1 MDNKSRQQFK
11 LTTFLLLLLPLVVL
25 GSLQH
30 EDDDL
35 VFDDMDEEDTTAQQP
50 LIHPSPISHKALE
63 LNKTPV
69 DNVGNYEKQD
79 HHLNKVERLWSLPD
93 VTTTTGHVFKLKIP
107 KQAFGGS
114 ITHYEVRGRNNKP
127 LPRWLSFDEATFTL
141 MGVPAKEDI
150 GPHYVS
156 VKAYGMANNDAADD
170 VFTIQVIEKYQTDK
184 HKDEKISCDL
194 TKQTLMTLVLDVRFD
209 DLKPDKK
216 VKALEKL
223 ANHLGFHVSALSMS
237 GSSLNDKEDNKID
250 NFTIISTGPGS
261 NVKHRRRKDKH
272 STFIQWQVGCEGH
285 LWKHQADLLK
295 IIKKQTKDKTLTKT
309 LHSPVAY
316 WQVTTAT
323 NLKSVEVGK
332 VSKIKHIKKKVKT
345 ESPRDD
351 DLVRS
356 RREIGSGDYGTNND
370 NDNDDY
376 DENYEEYD
384 DAYDDNERGVIEG
397 EDDGDDNNESFTEI
411 PPSKFLPSVDHFR
424 PKIGDEEPEPPVEHP
439 HRHHH
444 GQGSSDWKPVEHINE
459 DEIIPGIENRHETN
473 IVTTSEMST
482 TAQETTLQ
490 TTPTTTETPLPSP
503 SISSTSTTQPVYSTL
518 NTTTIEFETSSMGVV
533 SPETPTI
540 TLKTSITTETTT
552 NEASIT
558 QSSSPS
564 PGISSKSELDSDNV
578 EESNRIDDFNT
589 PITPIVITTTTIPL
603 DIDTIS
609 PITFLPTTLFNPPTS
624 TATTSDI
631 VETSTI
637 FTTVNNTTD
646 QVTQSSSMLTTDQMS
661 KTTTIIPHFDSKS
674 STASESEPVL
684 NFTSITTSPASS
696 VTPPVMTTIAT
707 ETIPSSTLS
716 TVVSESSTGTTSV
729 VITSTVSTTT
739 TTETPEFPTEKIEYE
754 PAHNYPPQQ
763 EQRLPKV
770 PITAGK
776 PLSYIIPPNTFI
788 DHEDGDTRNLRLALY
803 FEGSLLKETHW
814 LQFNN
819 QTQEVYGL
827 PLEKDVSVWGYELVA
842 SDRQGLRASDRLD
855 VYVQQHRSS
864 RSVNHEFNLYLKIEN
879 KRMTFPVDVDWELK
893 IIKSLAELYDD
904 RDTNQITVRS
914 INLLGNDQAV
924 FTWTNDSIPRTS
936 KCPKDEINK
945 LYHILVANKE
955 GDPSAMLENILPP
968 EIHVKKVT
976 LTGLRLCDNLN
987 NHHHGPVVVVPS
999 PSSIPLPERGGES
1012 TQEPKVNN
1020 SPMPRNQVDHI
1031 SAVVGQLL
1039 IFRVPKDTFYD
1050 PEDGS
1055 TTYLKLS
1062 LLTSDR
1068 NPIPPSD
1075 WLQFDTKN
1083 QEFYG
1088 VPMKVGRK
1096 EYQLIATDK
1105 DGASANDNLVVV
1117 VEPASTVKPSA
1128 EFTIKLGVNYKLF
1141 SQSAMLK
1148 KNFIL
1153 KLREL
1158 FGDKD
1163 TNAISITSI
1172 VPAPG
1177 SNNTIVT
1184 WRNTTLPTAYCPN
1197 DEITRLSEVLFV
1209 KPDNK
1214 ELTNRIERIM
1224 GTEFPVDQ
1232 LTLTPMEICL
1242 GEFTRVHSH
1251 DSGRGM
1257 LPPILSGAD
1266 RDDDDLR
1273 TLGTSQDDY
1282 LITFVLPAIII
1293 SAMLVLA
1300 GIIACVLY
1308 KRKRS
1313 GKMSVSGERDD
1324 ERQTFKSKGIPVI
1337 FQDELEE
1344 KPDPGNKSPV
1354 ILKEEKPP
1362 LPPPEYH
1369 QEKVD
1374 DGSDQPMLPKESNSE
1389 EPYQPPPPFA
1399 RTSDNTR
1406 QNRPKPTPTYRK
1418 PPPYVPP

>member
-482 TAQETTLQ
+482 TAQE
-490 TTPTTTETPLPSP
+490 
-503 SISSTSTTQPVYSTL
+503 
-518 NTTTIEFETSSMGVV
+518 
-533 SPETPTI
+533 
-540 TLKTSITTETTT
+540 
-552 NEASIT
+552 
-558 QSSSPS
+558 
-564 PGISSKSELDSDNV
+564 
-578 EESNRIDDFNT
+578 
-589 PITPIVITTTTIPL
+589 
-603 DIDTIS
+603 
-609 PITFLPTTLFNPPTS
+609 
-624 TATTSDI
+624 
-631 VETSTI
+631 
-637 FTTVNNTTD
+637 
-646 QVTQSSSMLTTDQMS
+646 VTQSSSMLTTDQMS